1 MVLRIKRAKLNL
13 RRTIRQPVGP
23 GIILDD
29 RERLRLRGKLR
40 HPPTAIRFSAS
51 FTENIDEL
59 LKKGP
64 RTVAGRAGR
73 QTGRIKVRLQA
84 VKRLDQDQALPA
96 RFICSRRLCLRHP
109 VFLGLRNDKKR
120 PKLFGRKQPFFVV
133 LLRDGTV
140 VVPSVAKRLYWNPV
154 RFGGAV
160 GHRPIRL
167 NGPISLPVILRPSS
181 K

>member
-1 MVLRIKRAKLNL
+1 M
-13 RRTIRQPVGP
+13 
-23 GIILDD
+23 
-29 RERLRLRGKLR
+29 
-40 HPPTAIRFSAS
+40 
-51 FTENIDEL
+51 
-59 LKKGP
+59 
-64 RTVAGRAGR
+64 
-73 QTGRIKVRLQA
+73 
-84 VKRLDQDQALPA
+84 
-96 RFICSRRLCLRHP
+96 RHP

>member
-59 LKKGP
+59 LKRVRELSLEGLVGKRAGSKYDSK
-64 RTVAGRAGR
+64 RLSVWIKIKLYQQGSFVAGGYACAIRS
-73 QTGRIKVRLQA
+73 
-84 VKRLDQDQALPA
+84 
-96 RFICSRRLCLRHP
+96 F
-109 VFLGLRNDKKR
+109 
-120 PKLFGRKQPFFVV
+120 
-133 LLRDGTV
+133 
-140 VVPSVAKRLYWNPV
+140 SV
-154 RFGGAV
+154 
-160 GHRPIRL
+160 
-167 NGPISLPVILRPSS
+167 
-181 K
+181 